1 MTTQDREGSSR
12 KILVIG
18 AGELAMPVLRNVAR
32 RTADVPGASVNVLL
46 RPAAIGSASSS
57 EQKDIAEI
65 RALEIE
71 IIPGDLVLATGALRN
86 LNHIYAADD
95 SASWLGLG
103 LFLASL
109 AVMGGGV
116 HAARPVV
123 IAGIAQLF
131 GKVSGR

>member
-1 MTTQDREGSSR
+1 MHFPVMIYFALF
-12 KILVIG
+12 ILVH
-18 AGELAMPVLRNVAR
+18 VV
-32 RTADVPGASVNVLL
+32 
-46 RPAAIGSASSS
+46 
-57 EQKDIAEI
+57 
-65 RALEIE
+65 
-71 IIPGDLVLATGALRN
+71 LVLATGALRN